1 MYNDLFSIGPLTFHT
16 YGLMTAIGIIAA
28 YFTLEN
34 RAKKKGL
41 DFEKAFGL
49 LIWCLIFGYLGSKV
63 LYCLTILPQLMKNP
77 SVLLHSLTTGWV
89 VYGGILGGMLGGWL
103 FCRRNKLP
111 AWKFFDTALASMALA
126 QGFGRIGCFFAGCCY
141 GVETDAATGITF
153 HHSDYAPN
161 GVPLFPTQLLSSAFD
176 FLLFFFLVYYDNHRK
191 KNDGEPTGLYLIL
204 YSLGRFVIEFWRGD
218 LARGEV
224 GKLSTSQ
231 FIAVFVFI
239 VGLIVFIRR
248 RTMKPEAAA
257 AEADGAP
264 EAAAAEQDETAA
276 EQAETAAE
284 QDETVAEQAET
295 AAEQDK
301 IAAKQAKTEAEQA
314 ETTAEQAETDE
325 AVVQDDAA
333 GASADE

>member
-1 MYNDLFSIGPLTFHT
+1 MYNDLFSIGPVTFHT

-28 YFTLEN
+28 YFTLEY

-49 LIWCLIFGYLGSKV
+49 LIWCLIFGYLGSKC
-63 LYCLTILPQLMKNP
+63 LYCLTILPQLAADP
-77 SVLLHSLTTGWV
+77 SLFLRSLTNGWV

-103 FCRRNKLP
+103 FCRRNRLP

-141 GVETDAATGITF
+141 GAETHSRFCITF

-161 GVPLFPTQLLSSAFD
+161 GVPLIPTQLLSSAFD
-176 FLLFFFLVYYDNHRK
+176 FLLFFFLVWYDNRRK

-204 YSLGRFVIEFWRGD
+204 YSLGRFIIEFWRGD

-231 FIAVFVFI
+231 FIAIFTFA
-239 VGLIVFIRR
+239 VGLIIFMRR
-248 RTMKPEAAA
+248 HSMEPETHDSSS
-257 AEADGAP
+257 EEVP
-264 EAAAAEQDETAA
+264 ENLE
-276 EQAETAAE
+276 
-284 QDETVAEQAET
+284 
-295 AAEQDK
+295 
-301 IAAKQAKTEAEQA
+301 
-314 ETTAEQAETDE
+314 
-325 AVVQDDAA
+325 
-333 GASADE
+333 